1 MHKGL
6 LGKVIEKNS
15 EKMILK
21 IIPLEHSNNNKQLV
35 EKNEI
40 LEINTEKE
48 IFEKVFFTGDSVIV
62 IYG

>member
-1 MHKGL
+1 
-6 LGKVIEKNS
+6 
-15 EKMILK
+15 MILK
-21 IIPLEHSNNNKQLV
+21 IIPLEYSNNNKQLI

-48 IFEKVFFTGDSVIV
+48 IFEKVFFTGDNVIV